1 MLGITEARRYTLAAS
16 VCAWLLASGPA
27 LAAETP
33 ATPPDGTYAYTL
45 EQAGQ
50 KFGTSSVTV
59 KHDAVDVSV
68 HEIESRASLTSSYT
82 SDETVDPV
90 ALAPT
95 SYSVTFPINAQVVV
109 TGHLAFGPGGSSL
122 TVDGTSGSTDLRLQQ
137 GTTRQIV
144 LDGSLIS
151 GFLLLPSQAKAQSLS
166 SFTVVSAMATQSSL
180 AQIDTSAG
188 PARPSDVPAQ
198 DTSLAVTGSVNFVE
212 WYDPQT
218 MVVDEIDVPGQQ
230 VVITRTRP

>member
-1 MLGITEARRYTLAAS
+1 MLGLLEARRYTLAAS
-16 VCAWLLASGPA
+16 VCACLLTPGPA
-27 LAAETP
+27 MAAGVP
-33 ATPPDGTYAYTL
+33 STPPDGTYAYTL

-50 KFGTSSVTV
+50 KFGASSVTV

-68 HEIESRASLTSSYT
+68 HEVESRAALESAYV

-90 ALAPT
+90 SLAPT
-95 SYSVTFPINAQVVV
+95 SYTVTFPINAQVVV

-122 TVDGTSGSTDLRLQQ
+122 TVDGTSGSTDLKLQQ

-151 GFLLLPSQAKAQSLS
+151 GFLLLPSQAKAESLS
-166 SFTVVSAMATQSSL
+166 SFTLISPMATQSAL
-180 AQIDTSAG
+180 AQIDTG
-188 PARPSDVPAQ
+188 TTPARPADVPSP
-198 DTSLAVTGSVNFVE
+198 DVSLAVTGSVNFVE